1 MYENVCEEHI
11 KTKLVELESK
21 SSSVDTRTKLTMLDT
36 IWRDH
41 CKAFILIINLFLK
54 LDRSSQCGGLWDL
67 GIEIFGRLIRE
78 KSIEEQTVNASRCFK
93 LLLNIDLNKGLFKI
107 SLLATL
113 VFCG

>member
-1 MYENVCEEHI
+1 M
-11 KTKLVELESK
+11 ESK

-78 KSIEEQTVNASRCFK
+78 KSIEEQTVSIFTFFQVQWVLQINDSSFSE
-93 LLLNIDLNKGLFKI
+93 KI
-107 SLLATL
+107 FQTKEIRQFFTFLRNDAE
-113 VFCG
+113 